1 MADIKIVGQSKVKSI
16 KRDFK
21 KNLVFLLEFMTEEI
35 LQMMKITF
43 RKFEKTKVL
52 LKI

>member
-21 KNLVFLLEFMTEEI
+21 KEFEVFLLEFMTEEI

-43 RKFEKTKVL
+43 RKFEKTRSF
-52 LKI
+52 

>member
-16 KRDFK
+16 KEILK

-35 LQMMKITF
+35 SPMMMITY